1 MLHNIFQICE
11 NGHVC
16 AVWNSQPYVRGGMRV
31 GNLLLCSNI
40 VVSGNN
46 FEKINLLLSFMN
58 MGKLDQP
65 TFSGIQSNIL
75 VPVIE
80 EVFNEHL
87 DRMAEKYKDKP
98 VIIAGK

>member
-1 MLHNIFQICE
+1 
-11 NGHVC
+11 
-16 AVWNSQPYVRGGMRV
+16 
-31 GNLLLCSNI
+31 
-40 VVSGNN
+40 
-46 FEKINLLLSFMN
+46 MN